1 MGKKLGSR
9 FKSAWNAFRKQDGY
23 EDTYTYRD
31 LGYPSSVNPTMP
43 RLSRGS
49 ERTIVTAIYNRIAM
63 DVSAFDIN
71 HVRVDDNNRF
81 LEIINSGMQNCLTV
95 EANKDQTGRA
105 FIHYDVLSM
114 FDEGVVALVPVDT
127 TISPLV
133 TGSYDILSIRTG
145 KILDWYANAVRVEVY
160 NDNTGRKEPLLM
172 PKSLIGIV
180 ENPLYA
186 IMNEPN
192 STLRRLIRK
201 LTLLDAIDEQSGSG
215 KLDLIIQLPYLIK
228 TEARQKQAEERRRAI
243 EEQLSGSRYGIAY
256 TDATE
261 HITQLNRPSENNL
274 LNQVTYLT
282 NMLYSQLGIS
292 EDVFSG
298 KANAETL
305 LNYYNR
311 TVEPIVTSI
320 IEEMRR
326 KFLTKTARTQ
336 GQTIMGFKDVLKLV
350 PATEMAELADSFTRN
365 EILTSN
371 EIRSVLGIKPS
382 TAPQADELRN
392 KNMPVQAQPTLEEP
406 MAPVQE
412 LPTLEE
418 PMASLLYEGAT
429 NK

>member
-1 MGKKLGSR
+1 MGETLGTR

-31 LGYPSSVNPTMP
+31 LGYSSSVNPTMP

-71 HVRVDDNNRF
+71 HVRIDDNNRF
-81 LEIINSGMQNCLTV
+81 LETINSGMQSCLTV

-105 FIHYDVLSM
+105 FMHDVVLSM

-145 KILDWYANAVRVEVY
+145 KILDWYPNTVRVEVY
-160 NDNTGRKEPLLM
+160 NDNTGRKEPLIL
-172 PKSLIGIV
+172 PKSLVGIV

-201 LTLLDAIDEQSGSG
+201 LALLDAIDEQSGSG

-228 TEARQKQAEERRRAI
+228 TEARQKQAEERRKAI
-243 EEQLSGSRYGIAY
+243 EQQLSGSKYGIAY
-256 TDATE
+256 TDGTE

-274 LNQVTYLT
+274 LAQVTYLT

-298 KANAETL
+298 KANGETL

-392 KNMPVQAQPTLEEP
+392 KNMPVQAQPTS
-406 MAPVQE
+406 Q
-412 LPTLEE
+412 E
-418 PMASLLYEGAT
+418 PMASPISEGPT
-429 NK
+429 NE